1 LSLGHA
7 LYVGI
12 GAYVSAALWIHFGAG
27 PWLGVLTAIPIAALV
42 GAFVG
47 WLGWRFGDG
56 VIFTLRTVAF
66 AEFARVGFDH
76 FGFIGASAG
85 LRLPASGAG
94 AQWWNLGGSPMS
106 PYYVA
111 LALASGAAA
120 LVAILRH
127 SRLGYR
133 LLAAR
138 EDAQAARAL
147 GVSTFRARM
156 MAMLLSSSMT
166 AVGGTFYA
174 FYYRDELPG
183 EVFGITPSV
192 ELMLA
197 PVIGGV
203 GTIFGP
209 IVGALILSP
218 LGEALP
224 AVAQRFGLDAS
235 ASRAVLYGLLLMIV
249 IWLRPSGVWPWL
261 ATVLRIRSNGR

>member
-27 PWLGVLTAIPIAALV
+27 PWLGVLAAIPIAALV

-56 VIFTLRTVAF
+56 VIFTLLTVAF

-85 LRLPASGAG
+85 LQLPASGAE
-94 AQWWNLGGSPMS
+94 AQWWNLGGGLMS

-111 LALASGAAA
+111 LALAGGATA

-147 GVSTFRARM
+147 GISTFRARM

-166 AVGGTFYA
+166 AIGGSFYA
-174 FYYRDELPG
+174 FYHRDLLPG
-183 EVFGITPSV
+183 EVLGITPSV

-235 ASRAVLYGLLLMIV
+235 ASKAVFYGFLLMIV
-249 IWLRPSGVWPWL
+249 IWLRPGGVWPWL
-261 ATVLRIRSNGR
+261 AAVLQIRSNGR